1 MPVVLYSLSVILLI
15 SSFRLRKDD
24 SFFDKHSTNVIKGF
38 FILMIVLLHLLE
50 NFPYDGFLSGPL
62 NTMVWSVVSQ
72 LVVSMFFFISG
83 YGIILSVQSK
93 PKYAKSIL
101 TNRFLRIF
109 LYTVVSL
116 IPFIIYTIATGKY
129 SYPVG
134 RYFLALIGLKGI
146 GNAHWFI
153 FAILFCYLI
162 CGLIY
167 LFNFKKNLI
176 PTILVTI
183 AIVVY
188 IVIACFVIKEH
199 NRWWDTIISFPLG
212 MFAALFRD
220 KINNF
225 LKNKIVCISL
235 MAISVAVVVVFR
247 LVFEKLLGVPK
258 IATML
263 FLNIFFC
270 LFFVC
275 LTKIF
280 VLKSPILEYLGKASF
295 AIFIMHKLVIRIF
308 LDYGAIPNQWLH
320 YTVVFIGY
328 FVVSIPFYYLYKVLD
343 KNVTDKIVEFNR
355 GLIK

>member
-1 MPVVLYSLSVILLI
+1 MPVILYSLSLILLI

-50 NFPYDGFLSGPL
+50 NFSYDGFLSGPL
-62 NTMVWSVVSQ
+62 NTIVWKVVGQ

-83 YGIILSVQSK
+83 YGIIISVQSK
-93 PKYAKSIL
+93 PKYGKTIL
-101 TNRFLRIF
+101 TNRFLRIL
-109 LYTVVSL
+109 LYTAVSL
-116 IPFIIYTIATGKY
+116 IPFIIYTLVSGKY
-129 SYPVG
+129 SYSVG
-134 RYFLALIGLKGI
+134 RYLSAFIGLKGI

-153 FAILFCYLI
+153 FAILFCYLT
-162 CGLIY
+162 CGLTY
-167 LFNFKKNLI
+167 LFNFKKNII

-183 AIVVY
+183 TVVVY

-212 MFAALFRD
+212 MFAGLFRD
-220 KINNF
+220 KINNL
-225 LKNKIVCISL
+225 LKNKILSISL
-235 MAISVAVVVVFR
+235 MAVSIAVVVVLR
-247 LVFEKLLGVPK
+247 LVLEKKLGVPK

-270 LFFVC
+270 LFFVS

-295 AIFIMHKLVIRIF
+295 AIFIMHKFIIRVF
-308 LDYGAIPNQWLH
+308 LDYGPIPNEWIN
-320 YTVVFIGY
+320 YTVIFVLY
-328 FVVSIPFYYLYKVLD
+328 FAISLPFYYLYKLLD
-343 KNVTDKIVEFNR
+343 KHVTDKIVKFNR
-355 GLIK
+355 SLV